1 MRLERRLV
9 VLEKLKEVKDMAMA
23 AASPVYPHDSDAD
36 VARAAIRGLRR
47 VQEVH
52 GDSQDPVEIRLE
64 PDEVIEVPRAALDL
78 MIRVLGKMAA
88 GQGVTVVPMRA
99 ELTTQRAADLLNV
112 SRPYLIKLLE
122 AGDIEYRKV
131 GTHRR
136 VMAESLY
143 AYKRRDSL
151 VRRDA
156 ADELT
161 QLSQE
166 LGLL

>member
-1 MRLERRLV
+1 MG
-9 VLEKLKEVKDMAMA
+9 MAIA
-23 AASPVYPHDSDAD
+23 AASPVYPHGNDAD

-52 GDSQDPVEIRLE
+52 GDSQEPVEIRLDQ
-64 PDEVIEVPRAALDL
+64 DEVIEVPRAALDL

-88 GQGVTVVPMRA
+88 GQGVTVVPMHA
-99 ELTTQRAADLLNV
+99 ELTTQQAADLLNV

-122 AGDIEYRKV
+122 AGDIDFRKV

-136 VMAESLY
+136 VMADSLY
-143 AYKRRDSL
+143 AFKRKDAL
-151 VRRDA
+151 ARRDA
-156 ADELT
+156 TDELT
-161 QLSQE
+161 RLSQD